1 MINTASVFKDLN
13 DYDKT
18 LVNIAL
24 DWAIKNCHLYS
35 CGESDK
41 RRTRSNT
48 TLAKFKFEAEN
59 YTFPKEEL
67 HALNKAL
74 NYFHTELIK
83 RNISPY
89 DEDEETLDI
98 MHISLRKI
106 TRQLEDFVFV
116 DYQS

>member
-1 MINTASVFKDLN
+1 MIDVSVVFKYLD

-18 LVNIAL
+18 LVNTAL

-35 CGESDK
+35 VSESDE

-48 TLAKFKFEAEN
+48 SLAKLKFEDEN
-59 YTFPKEEL
+59 YSFPKDEL
-67 HALNKAL
+67 VALDRAL
-74 NYFHTELIK
+74 NYFHTELIT

-89 DEDEETLDI
+89 DENEKILDK
-98 MHISLRKI
+98 MHISLKKI
-106 TRQLEDFVFV
+106 TRKLEDFLFV

>member
-1 MINTASVFKDLN
+1 MINTTSIFKDLN

-18 LVNIAL
+18 LVNTAL
-24 DWAIKNCHLYS
+24 DWAIKNCNLYS
-35 CGESDK
+35 CSESDE

-67 HALNKAL
+67 DALANAL
-74 NYFHTELIK
+74 NYFHTELII

-89 DEDEETLDI
+89 DEDEETLDK
-98 MHISLRKI
+98 MHISLKKI
-106 TRQLEDFVFV
+106 TRQLEDFRL
-116 DYQS
+116 DN

>member
-35 CGESDK
+35 CSESDE

-48 TLAKFKFEAEN
+48 TLAKFKFEDEN
-59 YTFPKEEL
+59 YTFEKDEL
-67 HALNKAL
+67 LALNNATHF
-74 NYFHTELIK
+74 FHTELII

-89 DEDEETLDI
+89 DEDEETLDK
-98 MHISLRKI
+98 MHASLKKTGRK
-106 TRQLEDFVFV
+106 LDDFLMDV
-116 DYQS
+116 